1 LEPGIR
7 PVIIRNYL
15 YMRLRVIPSLAPRE
29 ADPFEPADGVEM
41 VARPAEAREPWELQ
55 SSATLRAVAEEA
67 HACGLPLPVAV
78 SLVCELR
85 LVLGDVGRPVVGA
98 LDRAARAGCVEA
110 RLSAADAA
118 YLRLLTVGRRDRHD
132 DVGRRVCTVDIPSR
146 LSSRLLN
153 CGGPERL
160 LERGWLERACEWECA
175 AVLEGRTMSEWAAL
189 TRLRV
194 SQR

>member
-1 LEPGIR
+1 LEPGVR
-7 PVIIRNYL
+7 PAIVRNHL
-15 YMRLRVIPSLAPRE
+15 YMHLHVISSPAPE

-41 VARPAEAREPWELQ
+41 VARPAEACEPWELQ
-55 SSATLRAVAEEA
+55 PSATLRAVAEEA
-67 HACGLPLPVAV
+67 RACGLPLPVAV

-85 LVLGDVGRPVVGA
+85 LVLGDVGRPVVGV
-98 LDRAARAGCVEA
+98 LDRARAGSVNA

-132 DVGRRVCTVDIPSR
+132 DVGCGVCTVDIPSR

-160 LERGWLERACEWECA
+160 LERGWLDRACEWERA
-175 AVLEGRTMSEWAAL
+175 AVLAGRTMSEWAAL
-189 TRLRV
+189 TGLRV
-194 SQR
+194 GQR